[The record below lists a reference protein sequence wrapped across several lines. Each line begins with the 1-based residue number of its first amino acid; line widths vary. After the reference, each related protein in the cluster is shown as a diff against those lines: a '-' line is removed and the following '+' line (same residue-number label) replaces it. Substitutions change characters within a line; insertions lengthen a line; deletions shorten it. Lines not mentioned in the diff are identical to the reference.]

1 MMLTEVLLMAT
12 TVWYVPGWLRTQQ
25 MQAGVDWGEAVA
37 AAEAGK

>member
-1 MMLTEVLLMAT
+1 MLAEVFLMAT

-25 MQAGVDWGEAVA
+25 MQAGVA